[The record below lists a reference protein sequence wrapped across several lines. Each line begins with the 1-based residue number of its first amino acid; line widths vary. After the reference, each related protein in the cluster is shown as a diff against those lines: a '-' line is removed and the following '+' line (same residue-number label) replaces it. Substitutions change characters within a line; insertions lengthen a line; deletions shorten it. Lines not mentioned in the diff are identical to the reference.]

1 MVLHVSG
8 HFLSRYNEEWVS
20 PFIKSPFIIL
30 ASFHDV
36 TFARSKWKLWRCTL
50 SCTLLPDCLCV
61 WASQIADTS
70 WPESIVWGVGG
81 LCCSYPTGLEKGIS
95 EPWLSLSTPSITPL
109 LIITAEEVKRRRER
123 RGRVSL
129 NVLSIKS
136 SEAEWDLSGC
146 GGRLGEKGWVSAVYP
161 ALPLYFLR
169 PSVPP
174 SPVPHSLQHTP
185 NHMET
190 IQLALTNTNQLWT
203 KAVLIT
209 RRKGKSTIS
218 SNMVILNSY

>member
-1 MVLHVSG
+1 M
-8 HFLSRYNEEWVS
+8 
-20 PFIKSPFIIL
+20 L

-36 TFARSKWKLWRCTL
+36 TFAWSKWKLWRCTPA
-50 SCTLLPDCLCV
+50 CTLLLDCLCV

-109 LIITAEEVKRRRER
+109 LIITVEEVKRRRER

-129 NVLSIKS
+129 LNMLSIKS
-136 SEAEWDLSGC
+136 SEAEWDLGGC

-161 ALPLYFLR
+161 ALPLYFF
-169 PSVPP
+169 
-174 SPVPHSLQHTP
+174 SPPHSLQHTP

-203 KAVLIT
+203 KAVLIK

-218 SNMVILNSY
+218 PNMVILNSY